1 MKKYIAFLSTVLFL
15 LLMAACDSDTGS
27 LGTSTTPRNDSISIH
42 QATYYATSRSIRV
55 DSILGKSSA
64 VYLGRYTD
72 PESNTTFE
80 SNFITQFNCA
90 EGGSVFPPADSIKG
104 DSATRFEIRMFYTTY
119 HGDSLNAM
127 QLEVYD
133 LEKTLQEGQAYY
145 TNLNTDDYV
154 LPGAKPIATKSWSVM
169 DRALDMNE
177 LEDDQH
183 YHNVCIPLPTSMGTE
198 IIRSYRAHPEY
209 FANATNFIE
218 NVCKGFLIKC
228 SQGDGTVICVE
239 QVNLNVCFRMASN
252 DSIYTTQFTGSQEVL
267 QVNSFDTK
275 GLEPLV
281 DDNTCTWIKSPAGI
295 FTEVTLPVDEIT
307 ENEQDT
313 INSAQ
318 ILFTKYNPTLKDKYT
333 LYPPSRLLMI
343 RKSSMYEI
351 FENNQ
356 VPNNVTAF
364 VNTLKDSNNANYL
377 AKYNQYAFTNIARL
391 IVVCRN
397 ERDRWL
403 ADWLGSHPGSSQAE
417 ARAAF
422 DAACPDWNKVVLI
435 PVKVSTDSQSA
446 VVAMHHDLSLTSV
459 RLKGGI
465 DPIEIK
471 IITSA
476 FK

>member
-1 MKKYIAFLSTVLFL
+1 
-15 LLMAACDSDTGS
+15 
-27 LGTSTTPRNDSISIH
+27 
-42 QATYYATSRSIRV
+42 
-55 DSILGKSSA
+55 
-64 VYLGRYTD
+64 
-72 PESNTTFE
+72 
-80 SNFITQFNCA
+80 
-90 EGGSVFPPADSIKG
+90 
-104 DSATRFEIRMFYTTY
+104 
-119 HGDSLNAM
+119 
-127 QLEVYD
+127 
-133 LEKTLQEGQAYY
+133 
-145 TNLNTDDYV
+145 
-154 LPGAKPIATKSWSVM
+154 
-169 DRALDMNE
+169 
-177 LEDDQH
+177 
-183 YHNVCIPLPTSMGTE
+183 
-198 IIRSYRAHPEY
+198 
-209 FANATNFIE
+209 
-218 NVCKGFLIKC
+218 
-228 SQGDGTVICVE
+228 
-239 QVNLNVCFRMASN
+239 
-252 DSIYTTQFTGSQEVL
+252 
-267 QVNSFDTK
+267 
-275 GLEPLV
+275 
-281 DDNTCTWIKSPAGI
+281 
-295 FTEVTLPVDEIT
+295 
-307 ENEQDT
+307 
-313 INSAQ
+313 
-318 ILFTKYNPTLKDKYT
+318 
-333 LYPPSRLLMI
+333 MI

-403 ADWLGSHPGSSQAE
+403 ADWFGSHPGSSQAE